1 MTPLAWLLGL
11 FLPACGASGA
21 AGLPTPAL
29 MDMAHIARPASP
41 NSALAAPAGS
51 TQAPDLVT
59 PRYPLAASRLY
70 ALEQDDFWHA
80 KPSCSIALFYRA
92 IQTSGDSAFGHRA
105 LARSGC
111 DRGQGG
117 IA

>member
-1 MTPLAWLLGL
+1 MAAVAQQDADDAQERGGALGDRGGFVTSHGSIANITRGWGAIEFCRWLREG
-11 FLPACGASGA
+11 
-21 AGLPTPAL
+21 
-29 MDMAHIARPASP
+29 RKK
-41 NSALAAPAGS
+41 
-51 TQAPDLVT
+51 
-59 PRYPLAASRLY
+59 